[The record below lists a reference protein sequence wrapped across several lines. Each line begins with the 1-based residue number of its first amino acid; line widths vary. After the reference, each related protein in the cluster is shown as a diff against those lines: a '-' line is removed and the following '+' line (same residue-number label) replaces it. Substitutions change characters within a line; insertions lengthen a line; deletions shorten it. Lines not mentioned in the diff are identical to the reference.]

1 MGADPALAQAVAT
14 GPVDAELVDPAL
26 LDRVSFAPGPDP
38 ASAERAGADSA
49 SIPAAR
55 RASGSSAAL
64 PDPRAVAA
72 TVADPELPV
81 LTLADLGVLR
91 QVERT
96 GERGVLVT
104 ITPTYTG
111 CPAMEVIRTD
121 LRAALRRA
129 GYAEVEV
136 RTVLS
141 PAWSTDWI
149 TPDGRRKLAAAG
161 IAPPGAA
168 PRRAAGPV
176 PLTLG
181 PVVRRVACPQCGAA
195 DTDETSAFGPTPC
208 TALRRCRSCGEPFQ
222 HVKEI

>member
-1 MGADPALAQAVAT
+1 MVTRPANPPGASAPVAS
-14 GPVDAELVDPAL
+14 GPVDPGLGDLAPDSSAATAQAGP
-26 LDRVSFAPGPDP
+26 APGPDP
-38 ASAERAGADSA
+38 GV
-49 SIPAAR
+49 
-55 RASGSSAAL
+55 AL
-64 PDPRAVAA
+64 PDPRVVAA
-72 TVADPELPV
+72 AVPDPELPV

-91 QVERT
+91 RVERT
-96 GERGVLVT
+96 GERTVLVT

-111 CPAMEVIRTD
+111 CPAMDAIRAD
-121 LRAALRRA
+121 LRAALHRA

-149 TPDGRRKLAAAG
+149 TADGRRKLAAAG

-168 PRRAAGPV
+168 PRPAAGPV

-181 PVVRRVACPQCGAA
+181 PTVRRVACPQCGSA
-195 DTDETSAFGPTPC
+195 DTDETSPFGPTPC